1 MLEHTVGEWILS
13 TITTSDR
20 AASIVGDLIQARTN
34 SIRFWMAIGSNVL
47 HAITPRVVGAAVVG
61 LLAQFVVL
69 AIPSITI
76 ILLLR
81 SSGFSIYVWHWF
93 AVLSGLGT
101 QILTGLWIGRSRQK
115 QPLLVCLLV
124 VVVDCV
130 LGLLKVNNASVN
142 MAIWSI
148 PLLLGTI
155 AMHRKHWRRA
165 FQ

>member
-61 LLAQFVVL
+61 L
-69 AIPSITI
+69 
-76 ILLLR
+76 
-81 SSGFSIYVWHWF
+81 F